1 MLITDIPPFVIYSYT
16 GVATLPI
23 PFPFYGLT
31 TVLVAF
37 KNPAASATDPYT
49 PLIPNI
55 DYRVTGTRAA
65 ENDSR
70 QAYIR
75 GEVTLTT
82 AGMLKLLT
90 GCNII
95 VYRNTP
101 LEQQY
106 SYNELDNF
114 PAKSHENALGYAIIA
129 LQEIRATTERALQV
143 PPGTENTEE
152 VLNALF
158 AIAERAETAAD
169 KAETS
174 LTALLS
180 IIPQPTVNDKF
191 KILSVAVQNDKAR
204 YALTRTGGGG
214 EGSGGIDYIVPVT
227 DSSGL
232 VDVRYSAL
240 GHPTDL
246 GVLNPTINLL
256 TSDPYYFI
264 IKSIGEA
271 GFTVQIFQPGG
282 VPHVDIVEHVELG
295 TFELG
300 DGTELGEKGSGA
312 NVSLFITLPLP

>member
-16 GVATLPI
+16 GVATLPV

-37 KNPAASATDPYT
+37 KDPAASVTDSYT
-49 PLIPNI
+49 PLISNI
-55 DYRVTGTRAA
+55 DYRVTGTCAA

-82 AGMLKLLT
+82 AGMLKLQA
-90 GCNII
+90 GYAII

-174 LTALLS
+174 LTTLLS
-180 IIPQPTVNDKF
+180 IIPRPTVNDEF
-191 KILSVAVQNDKAR
+191 KILSVAIQNGQAH
-204 YALTRTGGGG
+204 YTLTRTGSGGG
-214 EGSGGIDYIVPVT
+214 VIDYIVPVT

-232 VDVRYSAL
+232 VVVRYSEL

-246 GVLNPTINLL
+246 GVLNPIINLL
-256 TSDPYYFI
+256 TSYPYYFI
-264 IKSIGEA
+264 IKSIGKTE
-271 GFTVQIFQPGG
+271 FTVQIFQPGG
-282 VPHVDIVEHVELG
+282 VPHVDIAEYVELG

-300 DGTELGEKGSGA
+300 DGTELGAKGSGA

>member
-1 MLITDIPPFVIYSYT
+1 MLITDIPSFVIYSYT

-23 PFPFYGLT
+23 PFSFYGLT

-37 KNPAASATDPYT
+37 KNPTASVTDPYT
-49 PLIPNI
+49 PLIANI
-55 DYRVTGTRAA
+55 DYRVTGTSVA

-75 GEVTLTT
+75 GEVTLTA
-82 AGMLKLLT
+82 AGMLKLQV
-90 GCNII
+90 GYAVM
-95 VYRNTP
+95 VYRDTP

-114 PAKSHENALGYAIIA
+114 PAKSHENALSYIIIA

-143 PPGTENTEE
+143 PPGTESTEE

-158 AIAERAETAAD
+158 AIVERAEMAAD

-174 LTALLS
+174 LTTLLS
-180 IIPQPTVNDKF
+180 IIPRPTVNDEF
-191 KILSVAVQNDKAR
+191 KILSVAIQNGQAH
-204 YALTRTGGGG
+204 YTLTRTGGGG
-214 EGSGGIDYIVPVT
+214 GGSSGIDYIVPVT

-232 VDVRYSAL
+232 VVVRYSEL

-246 GVLNPTINLL
+246 GVLNPIINLL

-264 IKSIGEA
+264 IKSIGETE
-271 GFTVQIFQPGG
+271 FTVQIFQPGG
-282 VPHVDIVEHVELG
+282 VPHVDIAEYVELG

-300 DGTELGEKGSGA
+300 DGTELGAKGSGA